1 MTNSVEQQQQS
12 LENHLP
18 TDEFFKQKQAL
29 LKLLTSED
37 LAELNAKSDN
47 KFNIFQ
53 ALKLQNNEV
62 KHSNFLGWLLT
73 PFESHNL
80 MDCFLKELLKIALQN
95 DTSLV
100 DIILSDLTDAKV
112 TLEKMANDGRR
123 MDIFIK
129 SPRNKLVCVI
139 ENKVWSGE
147 GCNQLED
154 YRDYILNHD
163 NYKDY
168 KHKIFLF
175 LTPYKYSLCEDYKGY
190 IRINYGDILK
200 AINNLMKQ
208 YGCLLDDDVKIFIEH
223 YKKMVERNIM
233 GETDKEIIDLC
244 RKIYRE
250 NKSAIDLIVQYGNPK
265 TCVLSILEEV
275 LNERND
281 IIDIKQEKNGFLFL
295 PSNINNKNLFST
307 CDENDSVVHL
317 NCWGYAWDFD
327 GLFLEVLIGSGKDK
341 FKINSNEKKSL
352 IQHITTEMNK
362 KVKDKICFIR
372 EDKDYTPSRELF
384 NLLTHEEYLNCENVE
399 VIKEKIKTNLENSGY
414 IDALRD
420 ALNSWNPEK

>member
-123 MDIFIK
+123 MDIFIE

-139 ENKVWSGE
+139 ENKIWSGE

-163 NYKDY
+163 KYKDY

-250 NKSAIDLIVQYGNPK
+250 NKSAIDLIIENNDYK
-265 TCVLSILEEV
+265 ADV
-275 LNERND
+275 LN
-281 IIDIKQEKNGFLFL
+281 
-295 PSNINNKNLFST
+295 
-307 CDENDSVVHL
+307 VM
-317 NCWGYAWDFD
+317 A
-327 GLFLEVLIGSGKDK
+327 
-341 FKINSNEKKSL
+341 
-352 IQHITTEMNK
+352 
-362 KVKDKICFIR
+362 
-372 EDKDYTPSRELF
+372 
-384 NLLTHEEYLNCENVE
+384 E
-399 VIKEKIKTNLENSGY
+399 VIKERTDLQEITVENNGILALPDNLNNLDKLKYGEWTNDIIVYIHFINFAQGHKDACVEILVAPPKNIADKDKKAKLLAKIEEKTGLKFKGKDWNYTKSFNVLTYEDCLNYENEQEIKAHIERKMEELKNTY
-414 IDALRD
+414 IDCLRT
-420 ALNSWNPEK
+420 ALNEL

>member
-1 MTNSVEQQQQS
+1 MTNLVEQQQQS

-123 MDIFIK
+123 MDIFIE

-154 YRDYILNHD
+154 YRDFILNHD
-163 NYKDY
+163 KYKNY

-250 NKSAIDLIVQYGNPK
+250 NKSAIDLIIENNDYK
-265 TCVLSILEEV
+265 ADV
-275 LNERND
+275 LN
-281 IIDIKQEKNGFLFL
+281 
-295 PSNINNKNLFST
+295 
-307 CDENDSVVHL
+307 VM
-317 NCWGYAWDFD
+317 A
-327 GLFLEVLIGSGKDK
+327 
-341 FKINSNEKKSL
+341 
-352 IQHITTEMNK
+352 
-362 KVKDKICFIR
+362 
-372 EDKDYTPSRELF
+372 
-384 NLLTHEEYLNCENVE
+384 E
-399 VIKEKIKTNLENSGY
+399 VIKERTDLQEITVENNGILALPDNLNNLDKLKYGEWTNDIIVYIHFINFAQGHKDACVEILVAPPKNIADKDKKAKLLAKIEEKTGLKFKGKDWNYTKSFNILTYEDCLNYENEQEIKAHIERKMEELKNTY
-414 IDALRD
+414 IDCLRT
-420 ALNSWNPEK
+420 ALNEL

>member
-1 MTNSVEQQQQS
+1 MTNLVEQQQQS

-123 MDIFIK
+123 MDIFIE

-154 YRDYILNHD
+154 YRDYILTHD
-163 NYKDY
+163 KYKDY

-250 NKSAIDLIVQYGNPK
+250 NKSAIDLIIENNDYK
-265 TCVLSILEEV
+265 ADV
-275 LNERND
+275 LN
-281 IIDIKQEKNGFLFL
+281 
-295 PSNINNKNLFST
+295 
-307 CDENDSVVHL
+307 VM
-317 NCWGYAWDFD
+317 A
-327 GLFLEVLIGSGKDK
+327 
-341 FKINSNEKKSL
+341 
-352 IQHITTEMNK
+352 
-362 KVKDKICFIR
+362 
-372 EDKDYTPSRELF
+372 
-384 NLLTHEEYLNCENVE
+384 E
-399 VIKEKIKTNLENSGY
+399 VIKERTDLQEITVENNGILALPDNLNNLDKLKYGEWTNDIIVYIHFINFAQGHKDACVEILVAPPKNIADKDKKAKLLAKIEEKTGLKFKGKDWNYTKSFNILTYEDCLNYENEQEIKAHIERKMEELKNTY
-414 IDALRD
+414 IDCLRT
-420 ALNSWNPEK
+420 ALNEL

>member
-37 LAELNAKSDN
+37 LAELNVKSDN

-123 MDIFIK
+123 MDIFIE

-154 YRDYILNHD
+154 YRDYILNH
-163 NYKDY
+163 NKYKDY

-208 YGCLLDDDVKIFIEH
+208 YDCLLEDDVKIFIEH
-223 YKKMVERNIM
+223 YKRMVERNIM

-250 NKSAIDLIVQYGNPK
+250 NKSAIDLIIENNDYK
-265 TCVLSILEEV
+265 ADV
-275 LNERND
+275 LN
-281 IIDIKQEKNGFLFL
+281 
-295 PSNINNKNLFST
+295 
-307 CDENDSVVHL
+307 
-317 NCWGYAWDFD
+317 A
-327 GLFLEVLIGSGKDK
+327 
-341 FKINSNEKKSL
+341 
-352 IQHITTEMNK
+352 MA
-362 KVKDKICFIR
+362 
-372 EDKDYTPSRELF
+372 
-384 NLLTHEEYLNCENVE
+384 E
-399 VIKEKIKTNLENSGY
+399 VIKERTDLQEITVENNGILALPDNLNNLDKLKYGEWTNDIIVYIHFINFAQGHKDACVEILVAPPKNIADKDKKSKLLAKIEEKTGLKFKGKDWNYTKSFNILTYEDCLNYENEQEIKAHIERKMEELKNTY
-414 IDALRD
+414 IDCLRT
-420 ALNSWNPEK
+420 ALNEL

>member
-123 MDIFIK
+123 MDIFIE

-139 ENKVWSGE
+139 ENKVWSDE

-154 YRDYILNHD
+154 YRDFILNHD

-208 YGCLLDDDVKIFIEH
+208 YGRLLDDDVKIFIEH

-250 NKSAIDLIVQYGNPK
+250 NKSAIDLIIENNDYK
-265 TCVLSILEEV
+265 ADV
-275 LNERND
+275 LN
-281 IIDIKQEKNGFLFL
+281 
-295 PSNINNKNLFST
+295 
-307 CDENDSVVHL
+307 VM
-317 NCWGYAWDFD
+317 A
-327 GLFLEVLIGSGKDK
+327 
-341 FKINSNEKKSL
+341 
-352 IQHITTEMNK
+352 
-362 KVKDKICFIR
+362 
-372 EDKDYTPSRELF
+372 
-384 NLLTHEEYLNCENVE
+384 E
-399 VIKEKIKTNLENSGY
+399 VIKERTDLQEITVENNGILALPDNLNNLDKLKYGEWTNDIIVYIHFINFAQGHKDACVEILVAPPKNIADKDKKSKLLAKIEEKTGLKFKGKDWNYTKSFNILTYEDCLNYENEQEIKAHIERKMEELKNTY
-414 IDALRD
+414 IDCLRT
-420 ALNSWNPEK
+420 ALNEL

>member
-100 DIILSDLTDAKV
+100 DIILSDLTDTKV

-123 MDIFIK
+123 MDIFIE

-154 YRDYILNHD
+154 YRDFILNHD
-163 NYKDY
+163 KYKNY

-250 NKSAIDLIVQYGNPK
+250 NKSAIDLIIENNDYK
-265 TCVLSILEEV
+265 ADV
-275 LNERND
+275 LN
-281 IIDIKQEKNGFLFL
+281 
-295 PSNINNKNLFST
+295 
-307 CDENDSVVHL
+307 VM
-317 NCWGYAWDFD
+317 A
-327 GLFLEVLIGSGKDK
+327 
-341 FKINSNEKKSL
+341 
-352 IQHITTEMNK
+352 
-362 KVKDKICFIR
+362 
-372 EDKDYTPSRELF
+372 
-384 NLLTHEEYLNCENVE
+384 E
-399 VIKEKIKTNLENSGY
+399 VIKERTDLQEITVENNGILALPDNLNNLDKLKYGEWTNDIIVYIHFINFAQGHKDACVEILVAPPKNIADKDKKAKLLAKIEEKTGLKFKGKDWNYTKSFNVLTYEDCLNYENEQEIKAHIERKMEELKNTY
-414 IDALRD
+414 IDCLRT
-420 ALNSWNPEK
+420 ALNEL

>member
-123 MDIFIK
+123 MDIFIE

-154 YRDYILNHD
+154 YRDFILNHD

-250 NKSAIDLIVQYGNPK
+250 NKSAIDLIIENNDYK
-265 TCVLSILEEV
+265 ADV
-275 LNERND
+275 LN
-281 IIDIKQEKNGFLFL
+281 
-295 PSNINNKNLFST
+295 
-307 CDENDSVVHL
+307 VM
-317 NCWGYAWDFD
+317 A
-327 GLFLEVLIGSGKDK
+327 
-341 FKINSNEKKSL
+341 
-352 IQHITTEMNK
+352 
-362 KVKDKICFIR
+362 
-372 EDKDYTPSRELF
+372 
-384 NLLTHEEYLNCENVE
+384 E
-399 VIKEKIKTNLENSGY
+399 VIKERTDLQEITVENNGILALPDNLNNLDKLKYGEWTNDIIVYIHFINFAQGHKDACVEILVAPPKNIADKDKKAKLLAKIEEKTGLKFKGKDWNYTKSFNILTYEDCLNYENEQEIKAHIERKMEELKNTY
-414 IDALRD
+414 IDCLRT
-420 ALNSWNPEK
+420 ALNEL

>member
-1 MTNSVEQQQQS
+1 MNITE
-12 LENHLP
+12 
-18 TDEFFKQKQAL
+18 QKQAL
-29 LKLLTSED
+29 LQLLISDD
-37 LAELNAKSDN
+37 LAELHAKS
-47 KFNIFQ
+47 KRTFNIFR

-80 MDCFLKELLKIALQN
+80 MDTFLKELLKVALKN
-95 DTSLV
+95 DTNLG
-100 DIILSDLTDAKV
+100 DIVLKDLTDAKV

-123 MDIFIK
+123 MDIFIE

-154 YRDYILNHD
+154 YRDFILNHD

-200 AINNLMKQ
+200 AINNLIKQ
-208 YGCLLDDDVKIFIEH
+208 YGRLLDDDVKIFIEH

-250 NKSAIDLIVQYGNPK
+250 NKSAIDLIIENNDYK
-265 TCVLSILEEV
+265 ADV
-275 LNERND
+275 LN
-281 IIDIKQEKNGFLFL
+281 
-295 PSNINNKNLFST
+295 
-307 CDENDSVVHL
+307 
-317 NCWGYAWDFD
+317 A
-327 GLFLEVLIGSGKDK
+327 
-341 FKINSNEKKSL
+341 
-352 IQHITTEMNK
+352 MA
-362 KVKDKICFIR
+362 
-372 EDKDYTPSRELF
+372 
-384 NLLTHEEYLNCENVE
+384 E
-399 VIKEKIKTNLENSGY
+399 VIKERTDLQEITVENNGILALPDNLNNLDELKYGEWTNDIIVYIHFINFAQGHKDACVEILVAPPKNIADKDKKAKLLAKIEEKTGLKFRGKDWNYTKSFNILTYEDCLNYENEQEIKAHIERKMEELKKTY

-420 ALNSWNPEK
+420 ALNEL

>member
-123 MDIFIK
+123 MDIFIDC
-129 SPRNKLVCVI
+129 PTNKLVCVI

-154 YRDYILNHD
+154 YRDFILNHD
-163 NYKDY
+163 KYKNY

-250 NKSAIDLIVQYGNPK
+250 NKSAIDLIIENNDYK
-265 TCVLSILEEV
+265 ADV
-275 LNERND
+275 LN
-281 IIDIKQEKNGFLFL
+281 
-295 PSNINNKNLFST
+295 
-307 CDENDSVVHL
+307 VM
-317 NCWGYAWDFD
+317 A
-327 GLFLEVLIGSGKDK
+327 
-341 FKINSNEKKSL
+341 
-352 IQHITTEMNK
+352 
-362 KVKDKICFIR
+362 
-372 EDKDYTPSRELF
+372 
-384 NLLTHEEYLNCENVE
+384 E
-399 VIKEKIKTNLENSGY
+399 VIKERTDLQEITVENNGILALPDNLNNLDKLKYGEWTNDIIVYIHFINFAQGHKDACVEILVAPPKNIADKDKKSKLLAKIEEKTGLKFKGKDWNYTKSFNILTYEDCLNYENEQEIKAHIERKMEELKNTY
-414 IDALRD
+414 IDCLRT
-420 ALNSWNPEK
+420 ALNEL

>member
-1 MTNSVEQQQQS
+1 MTNSTNMQA
-12 LENHLP
+12 LENNLQ
-18 TDEFFKQKQAL
+18 TDDSFKQKQAL

-123 MDIFIK
+123 MDIFIE

-154 YRDYILNHD
+154 YRDFILNHD
-163 NYKDY
+163 KYKNY

-250 NKSAIDLIVQYGNPK
+250 NKSAIDLIIENNDYK
-265 TCVLSILEEV
+265 ADV
-275 LNERND
+275 LN
-281 IIDIKQEKNGFLFL
+281 
-295 PSNINNKNLFST
+295 
-307 CDENDSVVHL
+307 VM
-317 NCWGYAWDFD
+317 A
-327 GLFLEVLIGSGKDK
+327 
-341 FKINSNEKKSL
+341 
-352 IQHITTEMNK
+352 
-362 KVKDKICFIR
+362 
-372 EDKDYTPSRELF
+372 
-384 NLLTHEEYLNCENVE
+384 E
-399 VIKEKIKTNLENSGY
+399 VIKERTDLQEITVGNNGILALPDNLNNLDKLKYGEWTNDIIVYIHFINFAQGHKDACVEILVAPPKNIADKDKKSKLLAKIEEKTGLKFKGKDWNYTKSFNILTYEDCLNYENEQEIKAHIERKMEELKNTY
-414 IDALRD
+414 IDCLRT
-420 ALNSWNPEK
+420 ALNEL

>member
-123 MDIFIK
+123 MDIFIE

-154 YRDYILNHD
+154 YRDYILNH
-163 NYKDY
+163 NKYKDY

-250 NKSAIDLIVQYGNPK
+250 NKSAIDLIIENNDYK
-265 TCVLSILEEV
+265 ADV
-275 LNERND
+275 LN
-281 IIDIKQEKNGFLFL
+281 
-295 PSNINNKNLFST
+295 
-307 CDENDSVVHL
+307 VM
-317 NCWGYAWDFD
+317 A
-327 GLFLEVLIGSGKDK
+327 
-341 FKINSNEKKSL
+341 
-352 IQHITTEMNK
+352 
-362 KVKDKICFIR
+362 
-372 EDKDYTPSRELF
+372 
-384 NLLTHEEYLNCENVE
+384 E
-399 VIKEKIKTNLENSGY
+399 VIKERTDLQEITVENNGILALPDNLNNLDKLKYGEWTNDIIVYIHFINFAQGHKDACVEILVAPPKNIADKDKKAKLLAKIEEKTGLKFKGKDWNYTKSFNILTYEDCLNYENEQEIKAHIERKMEELKNTY
-414 IDALRD
+414 IDCLRT
-420 ALNSWNPEK
+420 ALNEL

>member
-1 MTNSVEQQQQS
+1 MTNLVEQQQQS

-123 MDIFIK
+123 MDIFIE

-154 YRDYILNHD
+154 YRDYILTHD
-163 NYKDY
+163 KYKDY

-250 NKSAIDLIVQYGNPK
+250 NKSAIDLIIENNDYK
-265 TCVLSILEEV
+265 ADV
-275 LNERND
+275 LN
-281 IIDIKQEKNGFLFL
+281 
-295 PSNINNKNLFST
+295 
-307 CDENDSVVHL
+307 
-317 NCWGYAWDFD
+317 A
-327 GLFLEVLIGSGKDK
+327 
-341 FKINSNEKKSL
+341 
-352 IQHITTEMNK
+352 MA
-362 KVKDKICFIR
+362 
-372 EDKDYTPSRELF
+372 
-384 NLLTHEEYLNCENVE
+384 E
-399 VIKEKIKTNLENSGY
+399 VIKERTDLQEITVENNGILALPDNLNNLDKLKYGEWTNDIIVYIHFINFAQGHKDACVEILVAPPKNIADKDKKAKLLAKIEEKTGLKFKGKDWNYTKSFNILTYEDCLNYENEQEIKAHIERKMEELKNTY
-414 IDALRD
+414 IDCLRT
-420 ALNSWNPEK
+420 ALNEL

>member
-123 MDIFIK
+123 MDIFIE

-154 YRDYILNHD
+154 YRDFILNHD

-250 NKSAIDLIVQYGNPK
+250 NKSAIDLIIENNDYK
-265 TCVLSILEEV
+265 ADV
-275 LNERND
+275 LN
-281 IIDIKQEKNGFLFL
+281 
-295 PSNINNKNLFST
+295 
-307 CDENDSVVHL
+307 VM
-317 NCWGYAWDFD
+317 A
-327 GLFLEVLIGSGKDK
+327 
-341 FKINSNEKKSL
+341 
-352 IQHITTEMNK
+352 
-362 KVKDKICFIR
+362 
-372 EDKDYTPSRELF
+372 
-384 NLLTHEEYLNCENVE
+384 E
-399 VIKEKIKTNLENSGY
+399 VIKERTDLQEITVENNGILALPDNLNNLDKLKYGEWTNDIIVYIHFINFAQGHKDACVEILVAPPKNIADNDKKAKLLAKIEEKTGLKFKGKDWNYTKSFNVLTYEDCLNYENAQEIKAHIERKIEELKNTY
-414 IDALRD
+414 IDCLRT
-420 ALNSWNPEK
+420 ALNEL

>member
-1 MTNSVEQQQQS
+1 MINSVEQQQQS

-18 TDEFFKQKQAL
+18 TDDFFKQKQAL

-123 MDIFIK
+123 MDIFIE

-154 YRDYILNHD
+154 YRDFILNHD

-250 NKSAIDLIVQYGNPK
+250 NKSAIDLIIENNDYK
-265 TCVLSILEEV
+265 ADV
-275 LNERND
+275 LN
-281 IIDIKQEKNGFLFL
+281 
-295 PSNINNKNLFST
+295 
-307 CDENDSVVHL
+307 VM
-317 NCWGYAWDFD
+317 A
-327 GLFLEVLIGSGKDK
+327 
-341 FKINSNEKKSL
+341 
-352 IQHITTEMNK
+352 
-362 KVKDKICFIR
+362 
-372 EDKDYTPSRELF
+372 
-384 NLLTHEEYLNCENVE
+384 E
-399 VIKEKIKTNLENSGY
+399 VIKERTDLQEITVENNGILALPDNLNNLDKLKYGEWTNDIIVYIHFINFAQGHKDACVEILVAPPKNIADKDKKAKLLAKIEEKTGLKFKGKDWNYTKSFNILTYEDCLNYENEQEIKAHIERKMEELKNTY
-414 IDALRD
+414 IDCLRT
-420 ALNSWNPEK
+420 ALNEL

>member
-123 MDIFIK
+123 MDIFIE

-154 YRDYILNHD
+154 YRDFILNHD

-175 LTPYKYSLCEDYKGY
+175 LTPYKYSICEDYKGY

-250 NKSAIDLIVQYGNPK
+250 NKSAIDLIIENNDYK
-265 TCVLSILEEV
+265 ADV
-275 LNERND
+275 LN
-281 IIDIKQEKNGFLFL
+281 
-295 PSNINNKNLFST
+295 
-307 CDENDSVVHL
+307 VM
-317 NCWGYAWDFD
+317 A
-327 GLFLEVLIGSGKDK
+327 
-341 FKINSNEKKSL
+341 
-352 IQHITTEMNK
+352 
-362 KVKDKICFIR
+362 
-372 EDKDYTPSRELF
+372 
-384 NLLTHEEYLNCENVE
+384 E
-399 VIKEKIKTNLENSGY
+399 VIKERTDLQEITVENNGILALPDNLNNLDKLKYGEWTNDIIVYIHFINFAQGHKDACVEILVAPPKNIADKDKKAKLLAKIEEKTGLKFKGKDWNYTKSFNILTYEDCLNYENEQEIKAHIERKMEELKNTY
-414 IDALRD
+414 IDCLRT
-420 ALNSWNPEK
+420 ALNEL

>member
-18 TDEFFKQKQAL
+18 TDDFFKQKQAL

-123 MDIFIK
+123 MDIFIE

-233 GETDKEIIDLC
+233 GKTDKEIIDLC

-250 NKSAIDLIVQYGNPK
+250 NKSAIDLIIENNDYK
-265 TCVLSILEEV
+265 ADV
-275 LNERND
+275 LN
-281 IIDIKQEKNGFLFL
+281 
-295 PSNINNKNLFST
+295 
-307 CDENDSVVHL
+307 VM
-317 NCWGYAWDFD
+317 A
-327 GLFLEVLIGSGKDK
+327 
-341 FKINSNEKKSL
+341 
-352 IQHITTEMNK
+352 
-362 KVKDKICFIR
+362 
-372 EDKDYTPSRELF
+372 
-384 NLLTHEEYLNCENVE
+384 E
-399 VIKEKIKTNLENSGY
+399 VIKERTDLQEITVENNGILALPDNLNNLDKLKYGEWTNDIIVYIHFINFAQGHKDACVEILVAPPKNIADNDKKAKLLAKIEEKTGLKFKGKDWNYTKSFNVLTYEDCLNYENAQEIKAHIERKIEELKNTY
-414 IDALRD
+414 IDCLRT
-420 ALNSWNPEK
+420 ALNEL

>member
-18 TDEFFKQKQAL
+18 MDEFFKQKQAL

-123 MDIFIK
+123 MDIFIE

-154 YRDYILNHD
+154 YRDFILNH
-163 NYKDY
+163 NKYKDY

-250 NKSAIDLIVQYGNPK
+250 NKSAIDLIIENNDYK
-265 TCVLSILEEV
+265 ADV
-275 LNERND
+275 LN
-281 IIDIKQEKNGFLFL
+281 
-295 PSNINNKNLFST
+295 
-307 CDENDSVVHL
+307 VM
-317 NCWGYAWDFD
+317 A
-327 GLFLEVLIGSGKDK
+327 
-341 FKINSNEKKSL
+341 
-352 IQHITTEMNK
+352 
-362 KVKDKICFIR
+362 
-372 EDKDYTPSRELF
+372 
-384 NLLTHEEYLNCENVE
+384 E
-399 VIKEKIKTNLENSGY
+399 VIKERTDLQEITVENNGILALPDNLNNLDKLKYGEWTNDIIVYIHFINFAQGHKDACVEILVAPPKNIADKDKKAKLLAKIEEKTGLKFKGKDWNYTKSFNILTYEDCLNYENEQEIKAHIERKMEELKNTY
-414 IDALRD
+414 IDCLRT
-420 ALNSWNPEK
+420 ALNEL

>member
-1 MTNSVEQQQQS
+1 MPNSVEQQQQS
-12 LENHLP
+12 LENHLS
-18 TDEFFKQKQAL
+18 TDDFLKQKQSL

-123 MDIFIK
+123 MDIFIE

-154 YRDYILNHD
+154 YRDFILNHD
-163 NYKDY
+163 KYKNY

-250 NKSAIDLIVQYGNPK
+250 NKSAIDLIIENNDYK
-265 TCVLSILEEV
+265 ADV
-275 LNERND
+275 LN
-281 IIDIKQEKNGFLFL
+281 
-295 PSNINNKNLFST
+295 
-307 CDENDSVVHL
+307 VM
-317 NCWGYAWDFD
+317 A
-327 GLFLEVLIGSGKDK
+327 
-341 FKINSNEKKSL
+341 
-352 IQHITTEMNK
+352 
-362 KVKDKICFIR
+362 
-372 EDKDYTPSRELF
+372 
-384 NLLTHEEYLNCENVE
+384 E
-399 VIKEKIKTNLENSGY
+399 VIKERTDLQEITVENNGILALPDNLNNLDKLKYGEWTNDIIVYIHFINFAQGHKDACVEILVAPPKNIADKDKKAKLLAKIEEKTGLQFKGKDWNYTKSFNILTYEDCLNYENEQEIKAHIERKMEELKNTY
-414 IDALRD
+414 IDCLRT
-420 ALNSWNPEK
+420 ALNEL

>member
-123 MDIFIK
+123 MDIFIE

-154 YRDYILNHD
+154 YRDFILNHD

-250 NKSAIDLIVQYGNPK
+250 NKSAIDLIIENNDYK
-265 TCVLSILEEV
+265 ADV
-275 LNERND
+275 LN
-281 IIDIKQEKNGFLFL
+281 
-295 PSNINNKNLFST
+295 
-307 CDENDSVVHL
+307 VM
-317 NCWGYAWDFD
+317 A
-327 GLFLEVLIGSGKDK
+327 
-341 FKINSNEKKSL
+341 
-352 IQHITTEMNK
+352 
-362 KVKDKICFIR
+362 
-372 EDKDYTPSRELF
+372 
-384 NLLTHEEYLNCENVE
+384 E
-399 VIKEKIKTNLENSGY
+399 VIKERTDLQEITVENNGILALPDNLNNLDKLKYGEWTNDIIVYIHFINFAQGHKDACVEILVAPPKNIADNDKKAKLLAKIEEKTGLKFKGKDWNYTKSFNILTYEDCLNYENEQEIKAHIERKMEELKNTY
-414 IDALRD
+414 IDCLRT
-420 ALNSWNPEK
+420 ALNEL

>member
-1 MTNSVEQQQQS
+1 MTNLVEQQQQS

-123 MDIFIK
+123 MDIFIE

-154 YRDYILNHD
+154 YRDFILNHD
-163 NYKDY
+163 KYKNY

-175 LTPYKYSLCEDYKGY
+175 FTPYKYSLCEDYKGY

-223 YKKMVERNIM
+223 YKKTVERNIM

-250 NKSAIDLIVQYGNPK
+250 NKSAIDLIIENNDYK
-265 TCVLSILEEV
+265 ADV
-275 LNERND
+275 LN
-281 IIDIKQEKNGFLFL
+281 
-295 PSNINNKNLFST
+295 
-307 CDENDSVVHL
+307 VM
-317 NCWGYAWDFD
+317 A
-327 GLFLEVLIGSGKDK
+327 
-341 FKINSNEKKSL
+341 
-352 IQHITTEMNK
+352 
-362 KVKDKICFIR
+362 
-372 EDKDYTPSRELF
+372 
-384 NLLTHEEYLNCENVE
+384 E
-399 VIKEKIKTNLENSGY
+399 VIKERTDLQEITVENNGILALPDNLNNLDKLKYGEWTNDIIVYIHFINFAQGHKDACVEILVAPPKNIADKDKKAKLLAKIEEKTGLKFKGKDWNYTKSFNILTYEDCLNYENEQEIKVHIERKMEELKNTY
-414 IDALRD
+414 IDCLRT
-420 ALNSWNPEK
+420 ALNEL

>member
-1 MTNSVEQQQQS
+1 MTNSVEQQQQR

-100 DIILSDLTDAKV
+100 DIILSDLTDSKV

-123 MDIFIK
+123 MDIFIE

-250 NKSAIDLIVQYGNPK
+250 NKSAIDLIIENNDYK
-265 TCVLSILEEV
+265 ADV
-275 LNERND
+275 LN
-281 IIDIKQEKNGFLFL
+281 
-295 PSNINNKNLFST
+295 
-307 CDENDSVVHL
+307 VM
-317 NCWGYAWDFD
+317 A
-327 GLFLEVLIGSGKDK
+327 
-341 FKINSNEKKSL
+341 
-352 IQHITTEMNK
+352 
-362 KVKDKICFIR
+362 
-372 EDKDYTPSRELF
+372 
-384 NLLTHEEYLNCENVE
+384 E
-399 VIKEKIKTNLENSGY
+399 VIKERTDLQEITVENNGILALPDNLNNLDKLKYGEWTNDIIVYIHFINFAQGHKDACVEILVAPPKNIADNDKKAKLLAKIEEKTGLKFKGKDWNYTKSFNVLTYEDCLKYENAQEIKAHIERKIEELKNTY
-414 IDALRD
+414 IDCLRT
-420 ALNSWNPEK
+420 ALNEL

>member
-1 MTNSVEQQQQS
+1 MTNLVEQQQQS

-123 MDIFIK
+123 MDIFIE

-154 YRDYILNHD
+154 YRDFILNHD
-163 NYKDY
+163 KYKNY

-250 NKSAIDLIVQYGNPK
+250 NKSAIDLIIENNDYK
-265 TCVLSILEEV
+265 ADV
-275 LNERND
+275 LN
-281 IIDIKQEKNGFLFL
+281 
-295 PSNINNKNLFST
+295 
-307 CDENDSVVHL
+307 VM
-317 NCWGYAWDFD
+317 A
-327 GLFLEVLIGSGKDK
+327 
-341 FKINSNEKKSL
+341 
-352 IQHITTEMNK
+352 
-362 KVKDKICFIR
+362 
-372 EDKDYTPSRELF
+372 
-384 NLLTHEEYLNCENVE
+384 E
-399 VIKEKIKTNLENSGY
+399 VIKERTDLQEITVENNGILALPDNLNNLDKLKYGEWTNDIIVYIHFINFAQGHKDACVEILVAPPKNIADKDKKAKLLAKIEEKTGLKFKGKDWNYTKSFNILTYEDCLNYENEQEIKVHIERKMEELKNTY
-414 IDALRD
+414 IDCLRT
-420 ALNSWNPEK
+420 ALNEL

>member
-1 MTNSVEQQQQS
+1 MTNLIE
-12 LENHLP
+12 
-18 TDEFFKQKQAL
+18 QKQAL
-29 LKLLTSED
+29 LQLLTSDD
-37 LAELNAKSDN
+37 LAELQTKSN
-47 KFNIFQ
+47 KEFNLFQ

-123 MDIFIK
+123 MDIFIE

-154 YRDYILNHD
+154 YRDFILNHD

-250 NKSAIDLIVQYGNPK
+250 NKSAIDLIIENNDYK
-265 TCVLSILEEV
+265 ADV
-275 LNERND
+275 LN
-281 IIDIKQEKNGFLFL
+281 
-295 PSNINNKNLFST
+295 
-307 CDENDSVVHL
+307 VM
-317 NCWGYAWDFD
+317 A
-327 GLFLEVLIGSGKDK
+327 
-341 FKINSNEKKSL
+341 
-352 IQHITTEMNK
+352 
-362 KVKDKICFIR
+362 
-372 EDKDYTPSRELF
+372 
-384 NLLTHEEYLNCENVE
+384 E
-399 VIKEKIKTNLENSGY
+399 VIKERTDLQEITVENNGILALPDNLNNLDKLKYGEWTNDIVVYIHFINFAQGHKDACVEILVAPPKNIADNDKKAKLLAKIEEKTGLKFKGKDWNYTKSFNILTYEDCLNYENEQEIKAHIERKMEELKNTY
-414 IDALRD
+414 IDCLRT
-420 ALNSWNPEK
+420 ALNEL

>member
-123 MDIFIK
+123 MDIFIE

-154 YRDYILNHD
+154 YRDFILNH
-163 NYKDY
+163 NKYKDY

-250 NKSAIDLIVQYGNPK
+250 NKSAIDLIIENNDYK
-265 TCVLSILEEV
+265 ADV
-275 LNERND
+275 LN
-281 IIDIKQEKNGFLFL
+281 
-295 PSNINNKNLFST
+295 
-307 CDENDSVVHL
+307 VM
-317 NCWGYAWDFD
+317 A
-327 GLFLEVLIGSGKDK
+327 
-341 FKINSNEKKSL
+341 
-352 IQHITTEMNK
+352 
-362 KVKDKICFIR
+362 
-372 EDKDYTPSRELF
+372 
-384 NLLTHEEYLNCENVE
+384 E
-399 VIKEKIKTNLENSGY
+399 VIKERTDLQEITVENNGILALPDNLNNLDKLKYGEWTNDIIVYIHFINFAQGHKDACVEILVAPPKNIADKDKKAKLLAKIEEKTGLKFKGKDWNYTKSFNILTYEDCLNYENEQEIKAHIERKMEELKNTY
-414 IDALRD
+414 IDCLRT
-420 ALNSWNPEK
+420 ALNEL

>member
-37 LAELNAKSDN
+37 MAELNAKSDN

-80 MDCFLKELLKIALQN
+80 LDCFLKELLKIALQN

-123 MDIFIK
+123 MDIFIE

-163 NYKDY
+163 NYKNY

-250 NKSAIDLIVQYGNPK
+250 NKSAIDLIIENNDYK
-265 TCVLSILEEV
+265 ADV
-275 LNERND
+275 LN
-281 IIDIKQEKNGFLFL
+281 
-295 PSNINNKNLFST
+295 
-307 CDENDSVVHL
+307 VM
-317 NCWGYAWDFD
+317 A
-327 GLFLEVLIGSGKDK
+327 
-341 FKINSNEKKSL
+341 
-352 IQHITTEMNK
+352 
-362 KVKDKICFIR
+362 
-372 EDKDYTPSRELF
+372 
-384 NLLTHEEYLNCENVE
+384 E
-399 VIKEKIKTNLENSGY
+399 VIKERTDLQEITVENNGILALPDNLNNLDKLKYGEWTNDIIVYIHFINFAQGHKDACVEILVAPPKNIADKDKKAKLLAKIEEKTGLKFKGKDWNYTKSFNILTYEDCLNYENEQEIKAHIERKMEELKNTY
-414 IDALRD
+414 IDCLRT
-420 ALNSWNPEK
+420 ALNKL